1 MTRLNRRRLIVVG
14 IGLLV
19 LLTVLAF
26 SLRDVV
32 REVIVIPL
40 SYLFWVIGIFI
51 DSTPQIFFWLALLL
65 ISLLVAGRSIRP
77 KTKAVEAHFRTDSMI
92 PANAAGRVGYWVSRV
107 NTLRLGSFYRQNF
120 NQSLN
125 RLLLDLLSYR
135 HHLTT
140 RQVELAIRSG
150 NLYLPQE
157 IAAFVKSNT
166 RDQYDAQANI
176 FTWIFQAI
184 REWFTLRLGRTTQ
197 NTETLLTPEVRRVIT
212 YMEEELEVTY
222 EQSGN

>member
-1 MTRLNRRRLIVVG
+1 MTRLNRRRLIFVG
-14 IGLLV
+14 LGLLV
-19 LLTVLAF
+19 LLTALAF

-65 ISLLVAGRSIRP
+65 ISLLAAGRAIRP
-77 KTKAVEAHFRTDSMI
+77 NKKAVEVRFRTDSMV
-92 PANAAGRVGYWVSRV
+92 PANAVGRVGYWVSRV
-107 NTLRLGSFYRQNF
+107 NTLRLGSFYKQNF

-125 RLLLDLLSYR
+125 RLLLDMLSYR

-140 RQVELAIRSG
+140 RQVEQAIRNGS
-150 NLYLPQE
+150 LYLPQD

-166 RDQYDAQANI
+166 RDLYDAQANI
-176 FTWIFQAI
+176 FTWIFHAI
-184 REWFTLRLGRTTQ
+184 REWFTLRLGRTPQ